1 MRWLR
6 QVHLTWFQL
15 LCIRILKCGPM
26 PKHIAFIMDGNRRF
40 AEKNMMRKVDGHR
53 SGFVKMSE
61 TLQWC
66 IHFGIREV
74 TVYAFSIDNF
84 KRSKEEVDGLM
95 NLAREN
101 FKNLLD
107 EEGNIM
113 ANGVRIRLL
122 GNIDMLPDD
131 VKKLAAKITY
141 MSKDNAKV
149 FLNIAVAYSSQFEM
163 VTAMR
168 DIVQGVE
175 NKELKPYQVTEEIIS
190 KCMYTSDMPNPDL
203 LVRTSGEL
211 RFSDFLLWQISGT
224 CVYFTKQ
231 LWPEFSFWNFFMSI
245 LYYQRHVRIISSLN
259 NYQLQYAEE
268 DRMFRRTH
276 DEDVFLNKLDSAKW
290 EHVKLYMSLKC

>member
-84 KRSKEEVDGLM
+84 KRSKDEVDGLM

-107 EEGNIM
+107 EESNIM

-163 VTAMR
+163 VTAMK

-190 KCMYTSDMPNPDL
+190 RCMYTSDMPNPDL

>member
-84 KRSKEEVDGLM
+84 KRSKDEVDGLM

>member
-84 KRSKEEVDGLM
+84 KRSKDEVDGLM

-163 VTAMR
+163 VTAMK